1 MGQGRIILGFV
12 FPIHEWKSSLLKPD
26 HISFV
31 YPPRI
36 SFDPLFML
44 SRFLVSQIIYF
55 DSGAVVL
62 VAVKPFS
69 VMIFRETLTNDRWL
83 LESTRF
89 FFPRC
94 NVGIIR
100 PG

>member
-44 SRFLVSQIIYF
+44 SRFLVCLKSFTSI
-55 DSGAVVL
+55 
-62 VAVKPFS
+62 
-69 VMIFRETLTNDRWL
+69 
-83 LESTRF
+83 LEQLS
-89 FFPRC
+89 
-94 NVGIIR
+94 
-100 PG
+100 